1 MGCVVIQ
8 ILWLT
13 QGGNC
18 MANKEYKSDVFSMLL
33 QDKKRAMEIYNAIN
47 GTDYDDPELVE
58 MTTLD
63 DKSFSLTVRNDAS
76 FILDAN
82 LSLYEHQSTY
92 CPNMPLRDLLY
103 FASIIQKRIKAQKR
117 DIYGGRILK
126 IPVPHFVV
134 FYNGK
139 EDAPDQYDRLSDAF
153 EKETEDPEI
162 ELVCHVYNINSGKNT
177 PLLSK
182 CQTLREY
189 MYFVDMVRKNNE
201 ISGNLEDAIEKAINQ
216 CMEENVLRDFLA
228 QHREEVMHVMTL
240 DYTFE
245 RRLEMQRAEAIE
257 DGERIGKEIGKE
269 EKLSEQIRKKIQ
281 KGKPLDQ
288 IADELEEVPE
298 TIRPLYEKIK
308 QEMLQ

>member
-1 MGCVVIQ
+1 MNWVI
-8 ILWLT
+8 
-13 QGGNC
+13 G
-18 MANKEYKSDVFSMLL
+18 
-33 QDKKRAMEIYNAIN
+33 KKQKR
-47 GTDYDDPELVE
+47 
-58 MTTLD
+58 
-63 DKSFSLTVRNDAS
+63 RN
-76 FILDAN
+76 
-82 LSLYEHQSTY
+82 
-92 CPNMPLRDLLY
+92 
-103 FASIIQKRIKAQKR
+103 RIKAQFGKNPMELEAWESLEKR
-117 DIYGGRILK
+117 MR
-126 IPVPHFVV
+126 
-134 FYNGK
+134 
-139 EDAPDQYDRLSDAF
+139 
-153 EKETEDPEI
+153 EI
-162 ELVCHVYNINSGKNT
+162 RMYEELV
-177 PLLSK
+177 
-182 CQTLREY
+182 
-189 MYFVDMVRKNNE
+189 VRKNNE